1 MVSEITVI
9 VMTAGLHRDSGILQS
24 MPVSVSLLCN
34 PGSCLIE
41 VTSIAKFPLNFL
53 VLQVVKLVCGGRWGS
68 GGGKTAI
75 GDKGVKIDGGGGG

>member
-34 PGSCLIE
+34 LGSCLVE
-41 VTSIAKFPLNFL
+41 VTSIAKFPMNFL
-53 VLQVVKLVCGGRWGS
+53 VLRVVKLACGGRWGRGVGQNCYWGQ
-68 GGGKTAI
+68 GG
-75 GDKGVKIDGGGGG
+75 